1 MSPKPKWINCDL
13 EGVKNG
19 GAVNDHTWNGLCEW
33 VMSDLFIPHKATPCS
48 AQGVGS
54 DDNHSPSP
62 KGNLVSDPTGGW
74 KRDTWNAMSRG
85 SSSSIKWQYSFQVSG
100 SSTAA
105 GERAEHRWLNT
116 AAWCQEYVGYRSE
129 FYVRGAAD
137 ELTAVIS
144 FRSSFRTFVNQYRN
158 RRNWRIVWFFWP
170 QAAGWRFLVALGTIM
185 YS

>member
-1 MSPKPKWINCDL
+1 MITHGTDYVNEWCLTSSFPTRQHHARHREW
-13 EGVKNG
+13 GV
-19 GAVNDHTWNGLCEW
+19 
-33 VMSDLFIPHKATPCS
+33 MIITPPP
-48 AQGVGS
+48 Q
-54 DDNHSPSP
+54 

-137 ELTAVIS
+137 ELTTVIS

-170 QAAGWRFLVALGTIM
+170 QAAGWRFLVALGTII